1 MTGFLVHQLYGERYE
16 EASRKAQGQGE
27 RASLWGAEII
37 QYGNHG
43 TEQGKVREMEEKN
56 GQTLDTHCLSTVL
69 YLSLAVCGFL
79 HQRLQSG
86 V

>member
-37 QYGNHG
+37 QYGDHG
-43 TEQGKVREMEEKN
+43 TEQGKVERWKRRMVRPW
-56 GQTLDTHCLSTVL
+56 THIAFPQFFTSV
-69 YLSLAVCGFL
+69 
-79 HQRLQSG
+79 
-86 V
+86 